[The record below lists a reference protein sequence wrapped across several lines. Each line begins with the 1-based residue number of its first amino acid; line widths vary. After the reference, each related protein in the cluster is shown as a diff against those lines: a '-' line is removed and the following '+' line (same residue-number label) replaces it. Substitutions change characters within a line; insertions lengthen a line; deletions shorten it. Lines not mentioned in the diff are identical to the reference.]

1 MYPESITD
9 AVTLSSGTPM
19 PLLGVGTFRSAPG
32 QETAHSVAAALRIG
46 YRSIDTAS
54 MYENEAS
61 VSEAILA
68 SGIPRE
74 DLFVATKV
82 WNDEQ
87 GYEETLAAFERS
99 LSRLGLDYLDLYLV
113 HWPVPRLMTG
123 TWRAMEELH
132 ASGRARAIGVCNHL
146 IPHLEA
152 LLALAEVSPA
162 VDQVEFH
169 PRLQQPALQHFC
181 VQHHIQLEAW
191 APLMRGGVFQ
201 IPEIVEIAE
210 RHTKT
215 PAQITLRWIAQKR
228 VVTIPKSIHEERL
241 RENAD
246 IFDFALSPTEMDA
259 IDALDSG
266 QRLGRH
272 PDSFSS

>member
-1 MYPESITD
+1 MYPESIAD
-9 AVTLSSGTPM
+9 AVILSSGTRM

-32 QETAHSVAAALRIG
+32 QETTHSVAAALQIG
-46 YRSIDTAS
+46 YRSVDTAS
-54 MYENEAS
+54 MYENEAN
-61 VSEAILA
+61 VGEAILA

-74 DLFVATKV
+74 ELFVASKV

-87 GYEETLAAFERS
+87 GYEGTLAAFERS
-99 LSRLGLDYLDLYLV
+99 RGRLGLDYLDLYLV
-113 HWPVPRLMTG
+113 HWPVPRLMAG

-146 IPHLEA
+146 IAHLEV
-152 LLALAEVSPA
+152 LLALAEVVPA
-162 VDQVEFH
+162 VNQVEFH
-169 PRLQQPALQHFC
+169 PRLQQPALQQFC
-181 VQHHIQLEAW
+181 VQHRIQVEAW

-201 IPEIVEIAE
+201 IPEIVEIAG
-210 RHTKT
+210 RHAKT
-215 PAQITLRWIAQKR
+215 PAQVTLRWMMQKR
-228 VVTIPKSIHEERL
+228 VVTIPKSVHEERL

-246 IFDFALSPTEMDA
+246 IFDFELSPAEIDA